1 MKSSQ
6 KKFDVA
12 TAKKLIASYAEK
24 VVFYMKD
31 NQMLKSQIE
40 DLKTTL
46 AINKKMLYSN
56 ITRNPSIHANKI
68 LGELKNENNRL
79 SSLLSESKQKNAE
92 LEKKNYKLQEDL
104 NEKVFYFSDLLEQ
117 NKQTLF
123 VEQNKLIEKEN
134 IIIHLKKEL
143 EKYYRGDY
151 ISTKELLIGDPDTLN
166 TEINNELCES
176 RELIAKYTLLLMEE
190 RKKNLDLE
198 KKLKVLNEYIE
209 NKKKGKKIEEN
220 FETIT
225 MLNYLLTPS
234 SSSSSS
240 SSENEKKEN
249 PNQTLVEID
258 NNLDSPFMH
267 LPKKITQKKYL
278 FTEISEGNNLSVTNS
293 KLNKTMTIPKLDFS
307 LVMTKY
313 QPVKKINIIETESH
327 SHQSNDE
334 YIDKLKFQIKF
345 YKNYAIKYKK
355 RVDDLNKIITMFKN
369 HIKRNSKEIITTE
382 TTTTEENKFHLNK
395 KSDIIVSEINDNT
408 SKEYCDSMMNNVS
421 MVFEEEIGI
430 EEVFNPEEEFN
441 YMIKE
446 YNHDQS
452 INDINNNKNSTVD
465 NIPQ

>member
-1 MKSSQ
+1 MKSFQ
-6 KKFDVA
+6 KKFDAA

-31 NQMLKSQIE
+31 NQMLKSQVE

-46 AINKKMLYSN
+46 AINKKMLYGN
-56 ITRNPSIHANKI
+56 IIRNPSNHANKI

-79 SSLLSESKQKNAE
+79 STLLSEAKQKYAE
-92 LEKKNYKLQEDL
+92 LEKKNYKLQGDL
-104 NEKVFYFSDLLEQ
+104 NEKIFYFSDLIEQ
-117 NKQTLF
+117 NKQTIF
-123 VEQNKLIEKEN
+123 VKENKLIEKEN
-134 IIIHLKKEL
+134 IILHLKKEL

-151 ISTKELLIGDPDTLN
+151 ISTKELLIGDPDILN

-176 RELIAKYTLLLMEE
+176 RELISKYTLLLMEE
-190 RKKNLDLE
+190 KKKNFGLE
-198 KKLKVLNEYIE
+198 KKIKILNDYIE

-220 FETIT
+220 FENIT
-225 MLNYLLTPS
+225 LLNYLPTPS

-249 PNQTLVEID
+249 SNHTLVEID
-258 NNLDSPFMH
+258 NNLDSPFIH

-278 FTEISEGNNLSVTNS
+278 FNEISEGNNLSITDS

-307 LVMTKY
+307 LVMAKY
-313 QPVKKINIIETESH
+313 QPVKKINIIETEIH

-355 RVDDLNKIITMFKN
+355 RVEELNKIIVMFKK
-369 HIKRNSKEIITTE
+369 HIKSNSKEIITTE
-382 TTTTEENKFHLNK
+382 TTTTEENKFQPNK
-395 KSDIIVSEINDNT
+395 KSDIIVSEISDDM

-421 MVFEEEIGI
+421 MVF
-430 EEVFNPEEEFN
+430 
-441 YMIKE
+441 
-446 YNHDQS
+446 
-452 INDINNNKNSTVD
+452 
-465 NIPQ
+465 